1 MAWEDRPHYH
11 DRSGASTNPL
21 LRLLSG
27 SAPMFEIFGIR
38 LRAHA
43 SLIIFI
49 LAVTLLDWDKDFPI
63 QVRVLSMAILIGA
76 VVLHELGHC
85 FVARRLG
92 GEADEALLWPLGGL
106 TPAEPPHKPLP
117 TFLTAA
123 AGPAVNLVLC
133 VGSAVAFYLLTPT
146 PDMRAAF
153 PHAGHAMVPLNP
165 FHAPAADF
173 HLQWADPAFY
183 CWWIF
188 FVNYRV
194 LLLNLVPIFPMDGGH
209 MLQVFLWTIV
219 GNFRSVL
226 LATAASMAGAIA
238 FGLVSLAFQWWF
250 LAALMAFCFY
260 ESYRR
265 RLILR
270 ENGPEDWG
278 ESFDFS
284 ASLFSPPEEP
294 KRRRLSRCAI
304 RRARKIALGEKAAR
318 DRIDAILAK
327 VSARGIA
334 SLTWRERRTLRI
346 TTEQQRRCESE
357 LSQFQ

>member
-1 MAWEDRPHYH
+1 
-11 DRSGASTNPL
+11 
-21 LRLLSG
+21 
-27 SAPMFEIFGIR
+27 MFQIFGIR

-49 LAVTLLDWDKDFPI
+49 LAVTLLDWDKAYPI
-63 QVRVLSMAILIGA
+63 QVRVLSMAILTCV

-92 GEADEALLWPLGGL
+92 GQADEALLWPLGGL
-106 TPAEPPHKPLP
+106 APAEPPHRPLAA
-117 TFLTAA
+117 FLTAA
-123 AGPAVNLVLC
+123 AGPAVNLLLC

-146 PDMRAAF
+146 ADVHLAF
-153 PHAGHAMVPLNP
+153 PHAGHAMVPLSP
-165 FHAPAADF
+165 FHAPAPDF
-173 HLQWADPAFY
+173 HLQWSDPAFY
-183 CWWIF
+183 CWWLF
-188 FVNYRV
+188 FVNYHV
-194 LLLNLVPIFPMDGGH
+194 LLLNLLPIFPMDGGQ

-219 GNFRSVL
+219 GNFRSML
-226 LATAASMAGAIA
+226 LATAVGMAGAIA
-238 FGLVSLAFQWWF
+238 VGLVSLAFQFWF
-250 LAALMAFCFY
+250 LAAFMAFCFY

-270 ENGPEDWG
+270 ENGAEDWR
-278 ESFDFS
+278 ESFDFN
-284 ASLFSPPEEP
+284 ASLFAPPEGP

-327 VSARGIA
+327 VSARGIG
-334 SLTWRERRTLRI
+334 SLTWRERRTLRK
-346 TTEQQRRCESE
+346 TTEQQRRRESE